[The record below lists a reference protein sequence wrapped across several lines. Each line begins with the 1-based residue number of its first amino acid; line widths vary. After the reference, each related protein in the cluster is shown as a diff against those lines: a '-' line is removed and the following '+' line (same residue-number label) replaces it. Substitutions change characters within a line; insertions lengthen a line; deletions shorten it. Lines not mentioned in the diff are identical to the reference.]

1 MIAVLTFL
9 VLLIFPIFVGN
20 TSLLAQEEE
29 RTHASYTIAAESALG
44 SGDFTAYQLVA
55 NQFDV
60 LSHQANTGY
69 LRAAVDIDKKLGENW
84 QLSGAIDLVLSAHAK
99 RTAYL
104 QQLYANLSYKDF
116 YLELGSREHAP
127 VLRNQLLSSGSLINS
142 GNSKPIPEVR
152 IGTLDFYVVPG
163 TKNWLQVYFDA
174 SYGVFMDDDWLISQ
188 YEAFQSRQGNRH
200 YLTTDVWYHQKKL
213 YLRTDNTR
221 PFVFTVGIEHAVQF
235 GGKCHDYYN
244 GEKRITD
251 LSPSFKDFITVIL
264 PRGDGNVGSTVN
276 KTKEWVKGNHLGE
289 LSFQLSYNIHSQK
302 NINAY
307 LEVPFEDG
315 SGIRKG
321 NGMDGLWGIE
331 YNDRNSEITP
341 LRSIVFEYLQTTDQ
355 SGPIHWAPDDFSASG
370 EWHPEQATG
379 NDNYYNNYFYNGYCH
394 YGQSLGSP
402 LLMSPVYNRDAY
414 LGFIDNRVK
423 VWHVGVMGD
432 ISSRFNYM
440 FRSSYREGYGTYFVP
455 LQNKHHSF
463 DMMCQL
469 GYRQGPWIC
478 SAAIASSSG
487 NIYGDCYSVDF
498 KVMYHGKIF

>member
-1 MIAVLTFL
+1 MNR
-9 VLLIFPIFVGN
+9 LLIFLVFQVFPIIVGN
-20 TSLLAQEEE
+20 TVLMAQEEE
-29 RTHASYTIAAESALG
+29 RIHANYTLTAESSLG
-44 SGDFTAYQLVA
+44 SGDYTAYQLVA

-69 LRAAVDIDKKLGENW
+69 LRAAVDLNKRVGKDW
-84 QLSGAIDLVLSAHAK
+84 QLSGAMDLVLSAHAK
-99 RTAYL
+99 RSAYL
-104 QQLYANLSYKDF
+104 QQLFAHLSYKDF
-116 YLELGSREHAP
+116 YIELGSKEHAP
-127 VLRNQLLSSGSLINS
+127 VLRNLQLSSGSLINS

-152 IGTLDFYVVPG
+152 IGIHDFYVVPG

-174 SYGVFMDDDWLISQ
+174 SYGLFLDDDWLIDQ
-188 YEAFQSRQGNRH
+188 YENFQHQQGNRH

-213 YLRTDNTR
+213 YLRTDTSR

-235 GGKCHDYYN
+235 GGKCHDYYK
-244 GEKRITD
+244 GEHRITD
-251 LSPSFKDFITVIL
+251 LSPSLKDFFTVIL
-264 PRGDGNVGSTVN
+264 PRGDGNVGSTDN

-289 LSFQLSYNIHSQK
+289 LTVQLTYNVNQNRNVSL
-302 NINAY
+302 Y
-307 LEVPFEDG
+307 LEDPFEDG

-321 NGMDGLWGIE
+321 NGMDGLWGVE
-331 YNDRNSEITP
+331 YKDQSTG
-341 LRSIVFEYLQTTDQ
+341 IVPIRGVVLEYLQTTDQ

-394 YGQSLGSP
+394 YGQSIGSP

-414 LGFIDNRVK
+414 LGFIDNRVQA
-423 VWHVGVMGD
+423 WHLGIMGD
-432 ISSRFNYM
+432 ISSRFNYL

-455 LQNKHHSF
+455 LENKHHSF

-469 GYRQGPWIC
+469 GYKQGAWQC
-478 SAAIASSSG
+478 STAVASSNG
-487 NIYGDCYSVDF
+487 NIYGNCLSFDF